1 MTLYIVTLGLVIM
14 FVVGIPIGF
23 SLGIAGFLGYVSETG
38 SRIIVDMMAQRM
50 QSGVNNFLL
59 LAIPLFILAAKLM
72 NTSGITHRIFN
83 LARALVGFLPGG
95 LGHANTVASL
105 IFSGMS
111 GAAVVDAAGLGQI
124 ELQAMRDGGYDDDF
138 SVAITAASSTIG
150 PIFPP
155 SIPMV
160 IFGLVAELSIGRL
173 FLGGVVPG
181 LIMTLMLM
189 LMVSWYAAKKGYHR
203 TPMPSVRE
211 LFTHCSKAV
220 LSLLTPA
227 ILLGGIWT
235 GHFTATE
242 AAAVAVAYALV
253 LGLLV
258 YREIS
263 LSDLGQILVA
273 TTRETAAIGFIVC
286 AANFFG
292 WLLMRS
298 GLTIKLAAS
307 IGAMS
312 TDPLIILLVINLFLL
327 VVGCFME
334 PVVAILIL
342 GPVLMP
348 VITKVG
354 IDPLHFGVVM
364 VLNLM
369 IGLLTPPFGV
379 VLFVMAGVS
388 QLPFE
393 RVIKATMPFLL
404 PLLIVLVLIT
414 IFPWF
419 VTALP
424 DLMLPSKF

>member
-1 MTLYIVTLGLVIM
+1 MTLYLVTLGLVVL
-14 FVVGIPIGF
+14 FVIGIPIGF
-23 SLGIAGFLGYVSETG
+23 SLGIAGFLGYISESG

-72 NTSGITHRIFN
+72 NTGGITHRIFN
-83 LARALVGFLPGG
+83 FARALVGFLPGG

-124 ELQAMRDGGYDDDF
+124 ELEAMREGGYDDDF

-181 LIMTLMLM
+181 LFMTVLLM
-189 LMVSWYAAKKGYHR
+189 LMVSWYASRKGYR
-203 TPMPSVRE
+203 RSPFPPLKTLLVY
-211 LFTHCSKAV
+211 TAKAI
-220 LSLLTPA
+220 LPLLTPA

-258 YREIS
+258 YREIA
-263 LSDLGQILVA
+263 LKDIGPILIA
-273 TTRETAAIGFIVC
+273 TTKETAAIGFIVC

-298 GLTIKLAAS
+298 GLTISLAEG

-312 TDPLIILLVINLFLL
+312 TEPLVILLGINVFLL
-327 VVGCFME
+327 IVGCFME

-388 QLPFE
+388 KMPFE
-393 RVIKATMPFLL
+393 RVIKATFPFLL
-404 PLLIVLVLIT
+404 PLVIVLIMIT

-424 DLMLPSKF
+424 DLLMPNKF